1 MADNNSSSDSIEF
14 DDRVINSAA
23 LLGTAAD
30 VRSLQDLAE
39 KLISLYLQHPNDAQV
54 MTQTLWQVRTFFG
67 AGAPIEVLRQFSVQ
81 VIRVILSSR
90 PAEYYEE
97 MMYADQSQQA
107 SYAPGAPEL
116 HHAPT
121 EVIIV
126 PPPKAVTCQTFEDL
140 VTEALCFKLKM
151 ITGFFQR
158 RNPLVMRGVKVP
170 YLLSAAFEVR
180 MCEVI
185 RQIIVP
191 MMFRQKNLGSMATAR
206 PWRTI
211 STAALW
217 MKPELHDDAMKIVKS
232 WESVWSKLHQAE
244 HAHHN
249 PPEIKMSEAEQ
260 HAMARHR
267 QSLMEIQQMLS
278 GPEYT
283 LPKLSLGQLKVF
295 KSFLTNF
302 DRTVMEQVW
311 KGLRQTY
318 EQELDR
324 RPYQEKARHGALRDS
339 YLAGFDLCGHSIA
352 EMLVILSYYSFPK
365 MSLHW
370 LEMFSF
376 NMAGSREERLHQ
388 IPVLTRFL
396 EQEDAARAYKREPER
411 VLLDLEASAVITA

>member
-1 MADNNSSSDSIEF
+1 MAEDSKNAVEF

-30 VRSLQDLAE
+30 TRGLQDLTE
-39 KLISLYLQHPNDAQV
+39 KLVSLYLQHPNDAQV
-54 MTQTLWQVRTFFG
+54 LTQTLWQVRAFFK
-67 AGAPIEVLRQFSVQ
+67 AGAPIDVLRQFSVQ

-90 PAEYYEE
+90 PIEYYEE
-97 MMYADQSQQA
+97 MMYADASQPVA
-107 SYAPGAPEL
+107 NYAPGAPEL

-121 EVIIV
+121 EIIIV
-126 PPPKAVTCQTFEDL
+126 PPPAPMTCQTFEDL
-140 VTEALCFKLKM
+140 VTQALIFKVKL

-170 YLLSAAFEVR
+170 YLLSAAFEDR
-180 MCEVI
+180 FCKVI
-185 RQIIVP
+185 KEIIVP
-191 MMFRQKNLGSMATAR
+191 MMFRQKALSSMASAK

-217 MKPELHDDAMKIVKS
+217 LKPDLHDGAVKVVKA
-232 WESVWSKLHQAE
+232 WEDVWARLHQAE
-244 HAHHN
+244 HAKTN
-249 PPEIKMSEAEQ
+249 PPDVKLSESEQ
-260 HAMARHR
+260 HAMNRH
-267 QSLMEIQQMLS
+267 QQTLLEIQHMLM
-278 GPEYT
+278 GPEYAMPRLT
-283 LPKLSLGQLKVF
+283 LVQLKVF
-295 KSFLTNF
+295 KTFLTNF

-339 YLAGFDLCGHSIA
+339 FLASFDLCGKSIG

-370 LEMFSF
+370 LELFAF
-376 NMAGSREERLHQ
+376 NLGGSREERLHE
-388 IPVLTRFL
+388 IPLLTRFL
-396 EQEDAARAYKREPER
+396 EQEDAARAYQREPAR